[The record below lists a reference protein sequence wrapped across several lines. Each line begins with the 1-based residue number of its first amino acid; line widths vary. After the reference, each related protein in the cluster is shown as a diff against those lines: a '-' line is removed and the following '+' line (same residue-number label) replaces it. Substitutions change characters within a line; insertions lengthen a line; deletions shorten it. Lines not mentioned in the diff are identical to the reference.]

1 MQVSDKAEKKFVHS
15 LSFGIADAF
24 RSARYGFNARNI
36 WAFFKGLLLA
46 WLVWVFFVYL
56 GFFAAGDS
64 VGDRFNSSI
73 LCPLPDALFT
83 SSTPGVILLAV
94 GTVFALFILMITSL
108 KVSKLTFEQLRGD
121 QFYSEKDAGE
131 FCRKHRKPVLITPL
145 TVTVGILA
153 GFAALLLLGLAGRI
167 PGAGPFIVAVFAV
180 PAWLLGLLLVF
191 ALIAL
196 LLSFFL
202 VPAIVASTGGDT
214 FECLFE
220 LFSIISSKPSRI
232 FRGILAGLSTRIPA
246 LVLLLLFGWGS
257 VFLVGAVTELSS
269 GFTGTGPGIESGLS
283 RFAPDLV
290 PFYSSIFSPVSS
302 TAGTGGSWTG
312 GSGVIL
318 SASGFFVFLAIISYW
333 FSSCTAMWTV
343 IYLGA
348 RYSRDSEDL
357 LLRAEEE
364 EYREFRRIY
373 GSTDRGGDRK
383 SQ

>member
-1 MQVSDKAEKKFVHS
+1 MQGSDKVEKNFVHS
-15 LSFGIADAF
+15 LSFRVTDAF
-24 RSARYGFNARNI
+24 QAARYGFNARNI
-36 WAFFKGLLLA
+36 WAFWKGILLA

-64 VGDRFNSSI
+64 TGERFSSSL

-83 SSTPGVILLAV
+83 ASTPAVVLLAA
-94 GTVFALFILMITSL
+94 GSLLALSILMLTSL
-108 KVSKLTFEQLRGD
+108 KVSKLTFEQIRGD
-121 QFYSEKDAGE
+121 QFYSERDAGE

-145 TVTVGILA
+145 TVLMGITA
-153 GFAALLLLGLAGRI
+153 GIAVLLLLGLTGRI
-167 PGAGPFIVAVFAV
+167 PGAGAFIVAVFAV

-191 ALIAL
+191 AIIAFV
-196 LLSFFL
+196 LSFFL
-202 VPAIVASTGGDT
+202 VPVIIASTGGDT

-220 LFSIISSKPSRI
+220 LFSILSARPARI
-232 FRGILAGLSTRIPA
+232 FKGVLAGVATRIPA
-246 LVLLLLFGWGS
+246 LALLLLFGWGS
-257 VFLVGAVTELSS
+257 VLLVGSVTEISS
-269 GFTGTGPGIESGLS
+269 GFNGTGAGIESGLS

-302 TAGTGGSWTG
+302 VDSGGSWTG
-312 GSGVIL
+312 IPGIIL
-318 SASGFFVFLAIISYW
+318 SASGVAILLALIAYW
-333 FSSCTAMWTV
+333 CSSCTAMWTV

-364 EYREFRRIY
+364 EYREFRRMY

-383 SQ
+383 SE